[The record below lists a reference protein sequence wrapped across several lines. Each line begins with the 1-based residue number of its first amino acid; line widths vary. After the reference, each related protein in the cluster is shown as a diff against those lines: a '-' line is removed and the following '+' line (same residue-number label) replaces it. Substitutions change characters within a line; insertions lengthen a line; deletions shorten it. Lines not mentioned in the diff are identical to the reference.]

1 MLAVRAPSIVAGPE
15 WVYEIKWDG
24 VRTLLFWDGA
34 TVLLRS
40 RKGRDVTATYPELSG
55 FVSPHPVVLDGEIVA
70 LDEAGRPSFER
81 MQGRMNIARAGPAAL
96 EIPITYVAF
105 DLLYAEHDL
114 TGLAWSERRERLESL
129 VLPAPCALSHVVDDP
144 QPLWDFVV
152 KRGIEGVVAKRRDS
166 PYVPGVR
173 SSDWRKTT
181 VVRSL
186 RAVVGGFT
194 AGDGGRQGEFGS
206 LLIGLGTPEGLRWIG
221 AVGTGF
227 DHAALAAIRSALDEM
242 RVDDCP
248 FVEDPEMPRGAAW
261 VSPQLVAVV
270 EFKEWTRHGRLRAP
284 SFKGFSDD
292 PVTSVTWDT
301 EGPAAPGQ

>member
-1 MLAVRAPSIVAGPE
+1 MLATRASSIPAGPE

-40 RKGRDVTATYPELSG
+40 RRGRDVTATYPELSG
-55 FVSPHPVVLDGEIVA
+55 FSLPHPVVLDGEIVA
-70 LDEAGRPSFER
+70 LDAGGRPSFEM
-81 MQGRMNIARAGPAAL
+81 MQRRMNVATAGPAAL
-96 EIPITYVAF
+96 EVAITYVVF
-105 DLLYAEHDL
+105 DVLYADHDL
-114 TGLAWSERRERLESL
+114 TELPWSERRKRLEDL
-129 VLPAPCALSHVVDDP
+129 ALPAPCAVSHVVDDP

-152 KRGIEGVVAKRRDS
+152 ERGIEGVVAKRRDA
-166 PYVPGVR
+166 PYTPGVR

-194 AGDGGRQGEFGS
+194 AGDGGRHGDFGS
-206 LLIGLGTPEGLRWIG
+206 LLIGLGTPDGLRWIG

-227 DHAALAAIRSALDEM
+227 DHAALGAIRAALDEM
-242 RVDDCP
+242 RIDDCP
-248 FVEDPEMPRGAAW
+248 FVQEPDLPRGAAW

-284 SFKGFSDD
+284 SFKGFTDD
-292 PVTSVTWDT
+292 PVASVTWDS